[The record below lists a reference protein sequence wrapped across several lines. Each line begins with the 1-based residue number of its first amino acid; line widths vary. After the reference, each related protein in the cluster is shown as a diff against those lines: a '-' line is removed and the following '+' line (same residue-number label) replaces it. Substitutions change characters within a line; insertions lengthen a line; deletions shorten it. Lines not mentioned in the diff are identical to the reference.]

1 MAQKYDNLPVFKAIY
16 AMLLT
21 TLEVSH
27 KATKDYRYSLCEDL
41 KKRLF
46 EMQILVYRANK
57 EANKEKKVQYV
68 NEMLELLV
76 VVKLCYRILH
86 DSKQLSLNRFAQI
99 AYDLVEIEKH
109 LEKWKQYNE
118 KQSNQ

>member
-16 AMLLT
+16 TMLLT

-57 EANKEKKVQYV
+57 EADKQKKVQYI

-109 LEKWKQYNE
+109 LENWKQYNQ
-118 KQSNQ
+118 K